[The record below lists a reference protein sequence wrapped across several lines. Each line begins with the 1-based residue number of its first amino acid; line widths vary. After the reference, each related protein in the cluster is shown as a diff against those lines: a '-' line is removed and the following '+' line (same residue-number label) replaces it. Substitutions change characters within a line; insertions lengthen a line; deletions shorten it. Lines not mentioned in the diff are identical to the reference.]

1 MRRNPACHSLRLC
14 RPVECLLFV
23 LVVLLVLAAASGTL
37 ASELR
42 ETAIVKANRAARDSV
57 VNIHGQKTVTADD
70 SSMRSDPGAPG
81 RRVNGMGTGVVIDE
95 RGYILTNYH
104 VVEGVRRIEVTLA
117 DNATHVAQLI
127 SSDPAQ
133 DLAVIKVNLPHT
145 MPVITIG
152 TSSDLMIGEP
162 VIALGNAYGYSHT
175 LTRGIVS
182 ALHRSVQVSDAQSYE
197 DLIQTDASINPGNSG
212 GPLLNIDGE
221 MVGINVAVRAQAQ
234 GIGFA
239 IPIDKAI
246 SLAADLMSVSRLEG
260 RWHGIVAETTE
271 VTGKGLVVRSVS
283 KNSPAE
289 RAGIQPGDVIKRV
302 GDQDVRRALDLERA
316 LLGRN
321 VDEELSFSVDRKQE
335 PVQLA
340 MQLAPRPRGESS
352 PGDQIWNV
360 LGLRLTT
367 ISSEQFKAYNNRV
380 YRGGLAILA
389 VRAGSPAER
398 NGIQRGDVLL
408 GMHEWETVSP
418 ENVDYILSRPDFSQ
432 LEPLKFY
439 ILRAS
444 QRGNEVLYGHMAVS
458 GQRPVHQ

>member
-1 MRRNPACHSLRLC
+1 MLRIPTCRSERVFPPASRL
-14 RPVECLLFV
+14 LSA
-23 LVVLLVLAAASGTL
+23 LVALIGMAAVAGAL

-42 ETAIVKANRAARDSV
+42 VTPIVKAFQSAKASV
-57 VNIHGQKTVTADD
+57 VNIHGQKTVTAAED
-70 SSMRSDPGAPG
+70 SATRSDSP

-117 DNATHVAQLI
+117 DETTHVAQLI

-133 DLAVIKVNLPHT
+133 DLAVIKVNLAYT
-145 MPVITIG
+145 LPVITIG

-221 MVGINVAVRAQAQ
+221 MIGINVAVRAQAQ

-239 IPIDKAI
+239 IPTDKAI
-246 SLAADLMSVSRLEG
+246 AIAADLMSVSRLEG
-260 RWHGIVAETTE
+260 RWHGIVVKPSEDRIE
-271 VTGKGLVVRSVS
+271 GIVVQSVQ

-302 GDQDVRRALDLERA
+302 GDQEIARALDLERA

-321 VDEELSFSVDRKQE
+321 VDEELALSVDRQQE
-335 PVQLA
+335 AVQVA
-340 MQLAPRPRGESS
+340 FQLAPRPRGESA
-352 PGDQIWNV
+352 PVDQIWNV
-360 LGLRLTT
+360 LGLRLAT
-367 ISSEQFKAYNNRV
+367 IPAEQFKAYNNRV
-380 YRGGLAILA
+380 YRGGLAVLA
-389 VRAGSPAER
+389 VRTGGPAER
-398 NGIQRGDVLL
+398 QGIQRGDVLL
-408 GMHEWETVSP
+408 GMHEWETVTP
-418 ENVDYILSRPDFSQ
+418 ENVDYILNRPDFSQ
-432 LEPLKFY
+432 FEPLKFY
-439 ILRAS
+439 ILRPGN
-444 QRGNEVLYGHMAVS
+444 RGSEVLYGHMVVS
-458 GQRPVHQ
+458 GQRPIRQ